1 MERNIAYV
9 ALFAALI
16 AILTLVPAIT
26 LPSGVPITAQTLGVM
41 LAGTVLG
48 SRLGFAA
55 VALYVVLGVIGLPI
69 LSGGSGGFGVL
80 AGPTGGFLI
89 GFPFAAFVTG
99 LIVEK
104 WRVHIGV
111 AAFAAAVVGGIA
123 VLYAFGVPGMA
134 LALDKPLTVAAGFAA
149 PYLPGDLLKAALA
162 ALVTQ
167 GLAKA
172 RPSALLS
179 RA

>member
-1 MERNIAYV
+1 MERKLAYV

-16 AILTLVPAIT
+16 AILTLVPAVT
-26 LPSGVPITAQTLGVM
+26 LPSGVPVTAQSLGVI

-48 SRLGFAA
+48 SRLGFVA
-55 VALYVVLGVIGLPI
+55 VALYVGLGVIGLPI

-80 AGPTGGFLI
+80 AGATGGFLI
-89 GFPFAAFVTG
+89 GFPFAAFVAG
-99 LIVEK
+99 FIVEK
-104 WRVHIGV
+104 WQVQVGL
-111 AAFAAAVVGGIA
+111 AAFVGAVIGGIV
-123 VLYAFGVPGMA
+123 VLYAFGIPGMA
-134 LALDKPLTVAAGFAA
+134 FALDKPMAVAAGFAT
-149 PYLPGDLLKAALA
+149 PFLPGDLLKAALA

-172 RPSALLS
+172 RPAALLS